1 MTSLL
6 EAYRQGLFPM
16 AIPDGE
22 IHWFSP
28 DPRGILPLEGFHL
41 PRRLARVVCQGRFKI
56 RINCDFDRVIQL
68 CADSKDTWID
78 DIILESYRA
87 LHRSGFAH
95 SVETWQGNRLVGG
108 LYGVSLG
115 GVFFGESMFYR
126 VRDASKVALHALVTR
141 LSSRGYGLLDV
152 QWVTPHLRG
161 FGACEIPR
169 KQYLQLLENNIRLNC
184 RFVEL

>member
-1 MTSLL
+1 
-6 EAYRQGLFPM
+6 M

-22 IHWFSP
+22 IRWFSP
-28 DPRGILPLEGFHL
+28 DPRGILPLEKFHL
-41 PRRLARVVCQGRFKI
+41 PRRLARVVYQGRFKV
-56 RINCDFDRVIQL
+56 RINCDFDRVIEL

-78 DIILESYRA
+78 DVILESYRA
-87 LHRSGFAH
+87 LHQSGFAH
-95 SVETWQGNRLVGG
+95 SVEAWQDNRLVGG

-141 LSSRGYGLLDV
+141 LSSLGYGLLDV
-152 QWVTPHLRG
+152 QWVTPHLRC

-169 KQYLQLLENNIRLNC
+169 KEYLQLLENNIKRDC
-184 RFVEL
+184 KFVEL